1 MTENVTYSPPRQSL
15 LVRFFRSL
23 WHGVDIFRK
32 VLHLIVLLVVFAGI
46 MLAVKGASPIL
57 PPVAALEIQP
67 NGYLVEEFEGDP
79 FEQARVELAGGE
91 TSPQTVVQ
99 DVVDALEHAR
109 DDERIRIVHL
119 ELSALAGGGLSKL
132 QRIASAMADF
142 RTSGKRIVATADFM
156 SQGGYYLA
164 AHADEAYLH
173 PEGLVLL
180 QGYGSYRTFYKD
192 AIDKLRI
199 DWNVFRVG
207 THKAFVEPYT
217 RMDMSNEARD
227 DLSRLSGQLWEMY
240 QADIVAAR
248 GLDSGSIEDFTTNFI
263 DHVAAA
269 DGELAMAAVE
279 MGLLDGV
286 RTRQQIRD
294 LFIEVVGEDD
304 ELPDQHVVT
313 GMYDYLAQMRIL
325 HPLDLQDQNVAV
337 VIASGDITFGSTS
350 PGTIGADSTSELL
363 RQALNDE
370 SVAAVVLRIDSPGG
384 STFASDVISD
394 AVLALQAAGKP
405 VVASMGSV
413 AASGGYWIA
422 ASADAIYASPS
433 TITGSIGI
441 FGMFQTFQR
450 SIDALGLNVDG
461 VGSTKW
467 AGEFRPDREMSDHA
481 RELFQM
487 IVDDGYE
494 DFVARVA
501 TYRGMESD
509 AVDSIGQGRVWTGRD
524 ALDNGLVDAL
534 GDLDDAIAAAA
545 DLAGLEQDG
554 YGVQTIRQEL
564 TPTEQF
570 LIDLMSA
577 GRSAGVDLGSLAPRP
592 SRLEQVAASLES
604 AIEPLFRFDDPRGV
618 YSHCFC
624 DVWNP

>member
-1 MTENVTYSPPRQSL
+1 MTEHVTNTPKRPGVLARL
-15 LVRFFRSL
+15 FRGL
-23 WHGVDIFRK
+23 WHGADVVRK
-32 VLHLIVLLVVFAGI
+32 VLHLTLLLVVFAGI
-46 MLAVKGASPIL
+46 LLALNGASPIL
-57 PPVAALEIQP
+57 PAVAVLEIQP

-99 DVVDALEHAR
+99 DIVDVLDHAR
-109 DDERIRIVHL
+109 DDDRIRIVHL
-119 ELSALAGGGLSKL
+119 ELSGLAGGGLSKL
-132 QRIASAMADF
+132 QRIASAMAHF
-142 RTSGKRIVATADFM
+142 QASGKRIVATADFLT
-156 SQGGYYLA
+156 QAGYYLA

-173 PEGLVLL
+173 PEGLMLL
-180 QGYGSYRTFYKD
+180 QGYGSYRTYYKD

-217 RMDMSNEARD
+217 RMDMSDEARE
-227 DLSRLSGQLWEMY
+227 DLSRLSSQLWDMY

-248 GLDSGSIEDFTTNFI
+248 SLDSGVIEDFTANFI

-269 DGELAMAAVE
+269 DGDMAMAAVE
-279 MGLLDGV
+279 NGLLDGV
-286 RTRQQIRD
+286 RTRQQIRE

-304 ELPDQHVVT
+304 EFPDQHVAA
-313 GMYDYLAQMRIL
+313 GLYDYLAQMRIL
-325 HPLDLQDQNVAV
+325 QPLTLADRNVAV
-337 VIASGDITFGSTS
+337 VIASGDITFGSTA

-363 RQALNDE
+363 RQALNDDA
-370 SVAAVVLRIDSPGG
+370 VAAVVLRIDSPGG
-384 STFASDVISD
+384 STFASDVISNS
-394 AVLALQAAGKP
+394 VLALQAAGKP

-422 ASADAIYASPS
+422 ASADEIYASPS

-461 VGSTKW
+461 IGSTIW
-467 AGEFRPDREMSDHA
+467 DGEFRPDREMSDHA
-481 RELFQM
+481 RALFQM

-494 DFVARVA
+494 DFIARVA
-501 TYRGMESD
+501 AYRGMESD
-509 AVDSIGQGRVWTGRD
+509 AVDAIGQGQVWTGRE

-534 GDLDDAIAAAA
+534 GDLDDAIVAAAE
-545 DLAGLEQDG
+545 LAGLEEDD
-554 YGVQTIRQEL
+554 YSVQTIRQEL

-570 LIDLMSA
+570 LIDLMSM
-577 GRSAGVDLGSLAPRP
+577 GKSAGFDLGTLAPRP
-592 SRLEQVAASLES
+592 SRLEAVASSLEA
-604 AIEPLFRFDDPRGV
+604 AIEPLFRFDDPKGI

-624 DVWNP
+624 DIR